1 METPSP
7 LMVDVRPICDRGDS
21 PLGTIL
27 DAVERLIPDQNL
39 VIIVPFEPLPLYG
52 LLAQR
57 GFSHSS
63 KLRSDDAWEVTF
75 HPGASLF

>member
-1 METPSP
+1 M
-7 LMVDVRPICDRGDS
+7 RPICDRGES

-27 DAVERLIPDQNL
+27 DAAERLTSNQDL

-63 KLRSDDAWEVTF
+63 KLRSEDAWEVTF
-75 HPGASLF
+75 HPDSNLF

>member
-1 METPSP
+1 MESPSP
-7 LMVDVRPICDRGDS
+7 LTIDVRPICEKGES

-27 DAVERLIPDQNL
+27 DAVDDLTPNQDLI
-39 VIIVPFEPLPLYG
+39 IIAPFEPLPLIG

-63 KLRSDDAWEVTF
+63 KLRSDDAWQVTF
-75 HPGASLF
+75 HPGAGLL

>member
-7 LMVDVRPICDRGDS
+7 HTVDVRPICERGES

-27 DAVERLIPDQNL
+27 DAVERLTPKQHL
-39 VIIVPFEPLPLYG
+39 VVIAPFEPLPLYG

-75 HPGASLF
+75 QPGSNLI